1 MARNPWLRPAG
12 ADGFVAVRVLWERF
26 AAVYGTKWR
35 LQFPDEAS
43 QVVWGESAAALFYAR
58 GIQYRMLKPVL
69 DRLLATVRA
78 DSVPPSL
85 AELADMVL
93 PAIDFAAAFDEARVQ
108 APLVLLG
115 AAVWSQP
122 AIYWAA
128 RDFGLNRIAAA
139 RWGRSKGDWVRLL
152 SKRLASTCPA
162 VPANVPPP
170 EYKRGNAAVAAASVA
185 QLKEML
191 AAKAA

>member
-12 ADGFVAVRVLWERF
+12 ADGLIPVRVLWERL
-26 AAVYGTKWR
+26 AVIYGAKWR
-35 LQFPDEAS
+35 AQHPDEHA
-43 QVVWGESAAALFYAR
+43 QKVWHQSAADLLYAR
-58 GIQYRMLKPVL
+58 GIQYRMVKPVL
-69 DRLLATVRA
+69 DKLLVSVRA

-93 PAIDFAAAFDEARVQ
+93 PAIDFAAAFDEARLQ
-108 APLVLLG
+108 APLVILG
-115 AAVWSQP
+115 GAVWSQP

-152 SKRLASTCPA
+152 SKRLASNCPA

-170 EYKRGNAAVAAASVA
+170 EYKRGNATVAAASVA

>member
-26 AAVYGTKWR
+26 AAVYGVKWR
-35 LQFPDEAS
+35 VQFPDEAS

-69 DRLLATVRA
+69 DKLLATVRA

-108 APLVLLG
+108 APLVILG

-122 AIYWAA
+122 AIY
-128 RDFGLNRIAAA
+128 
-139 RWGRSKGDWVRLL
+139 
-152 SKRLASTCPA
+152 
-162 VPANVPPP
+162 
-170 EYKRGNAAVAAASVA
+170 
-185 QLKEML
+185 
-191 AAKAA
+191 